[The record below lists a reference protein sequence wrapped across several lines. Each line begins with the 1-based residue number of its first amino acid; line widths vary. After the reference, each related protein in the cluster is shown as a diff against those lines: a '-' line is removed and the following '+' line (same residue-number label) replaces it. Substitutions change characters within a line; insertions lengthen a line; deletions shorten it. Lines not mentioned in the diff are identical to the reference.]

1 MDAELNYSNHANQ
14 PVEPPAQRHSIARW
28 LLLVLILIAVGVAG
42 WKLLTP
48 STATSQ
54 AAAGG
59 GFPGMGGGAGGNS
72 TRVSTTPARKG
83 SIEVTL
89 DSLGTVT
96 PERTVSVYSQVSGR
110 VTKVYYREGQMVTA
124 GQPLV
129 DIDSSPFVA
138 QLHQAQ
144 GQLERDQALLAQA
157 RIDLTHYQDAL
168 KRNAI
173 AKQMVDDQEQLVHQY
188 EGTVK
193 SDQGTVEYD
202 KIQVGYCHITA
213 PTAGRLGLRLID
225 TGSLVTASSTST
237 LVIITQ
243 LNPMTVVFTVPQD
256 SVPVVQGELR
266 KGRTLRVDAYDR
278 LQKDIIST
286 GKLLTLDNQADTTT
300 GTVKFRAEFNNA
312 NGALFP
318 NQFVNAR
325 MWIKTL
331 NDVILVPTPAIQFNS
346 QQAFVWVLD
355 SNSTVHVRNIQVG
368 DSNAKETQ
376 VTGVNV
382 NETIVTSNI
391 DRLQEGAK
399 VAALKPGEMDS
410 MMGGRR

>member
-1 MDAELNYSNHANQ
+1 MDAELNHSNYANQ
-14 PVEPPAQRHSIARW
+14 PVEPPARRHSIARW
-28 LLLVLILIAVGVAG
+28 LLLVLILIAVGAAG

-48 STATSQ
+48 STATSHSTSGGFGPGMM
-54 AAAGG
+54 AAGG
-59 GFPGMGGGAGGNS
+59 GN
-72 TRVSTTPARKG
+72 TRVSTTQARKG
-83 SIEVTL
+83 SIEVIL

-144 GQLERDQALLAQA
+144 GQLERDQAVLAQA
-157 RIDLTHYQDAL
+157 RIDLVHYQDAL

-173 AKQMVDDQEQLVHQY
+173 AKQTVEDQEQLVHQY

-225 TGSLVTASSTST
+225 TGSLVTASSAST
-237 LVIITQ
+237 LVVITQ

-256 SVPVVQGELR
+256 SVPVVQAELS

-278 LQKDIIST
+278 LQKNIIAT
-286 GKLLTLDNQADTTT
+286 GKLLTLDNQMDTTT

-325 MWIKTL
+325 MWVKTL
-331 NDVILVPTPAIQFNS
+331 NDVILVPTPSIQFNS

-355 SNSTVHVRNIQVG
+355 GNSTVHVRNVQVG

-376 VTGVNV
+376 VTGVTV
-382 NETIVTSNI
+382 NDAIVTSNI

-399 VAALKPGEMDS
+399 VAAQKPGEA